1 MCLGEENRELFPKVK
16 FFICPLSY
24 TIITFFH
31 TDNRQPSWTRWP
43 CWLRP
48 GNTTVFSC
56 QAAAASS
63 CSCVS
68 SASDLHLR
76 VTSPRHCFSI
86 RSTDKYLRKW
96 RRPHVL
102 VIPTPGSVSRTPPP
116 LLVIRLIK
124 SPVLHLSTA
133 SCVILCGFVLF
144 PFAIEK
150 RWQRCFLFYCY
161 FKTEAP
167 NHQT

>member
-102 VIPTPGSVSRTPPP
+102 VIPTPDSVSRTPPP
-116 LLVIRLIK
+116 
-124 SPVLHLSTA
+124 P
-133 SCVILCGFVLF
+133 SCNTVDQISCTSSQHSIMCHIVWFCSVSFCNRETLTEMFFVLLLLQNRG
-144 PFAIEK
+144 P
-150 RWQRCFLFYCY
+150 
-161 FKTEAP
+161 
-167 NHQT
+167 